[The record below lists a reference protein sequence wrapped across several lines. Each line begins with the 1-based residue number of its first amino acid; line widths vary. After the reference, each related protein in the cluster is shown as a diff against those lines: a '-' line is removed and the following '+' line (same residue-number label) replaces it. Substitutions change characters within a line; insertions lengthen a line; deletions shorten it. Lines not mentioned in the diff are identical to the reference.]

1 MLKEKIISIHACIKN
16 NTRAKVY
23 IGSFDIILVKQTMY
37 RNYHTVGGVTV
48 LNLKAHQALQL
59 QFESHADGV
68 NAYSPA
74 LHQE

>member
-1 MLKEKIISIHACIKN
+1 MWKQKLISIHVLR
-16 NTRAKVY
+16 TLLGLHR
-23 IGSFDIILVKQTMY
+23 IILYHPGKTMY

-68 NAYSPA
+68 NAYSTA